1 ATGMLLMRR
10 KGQTAPF
17 TLITLILLFGRKK
30 TEQEENKNTA
40 EPLNREPFPVPDIIK
55 KTITSND
62 VSRSRDRLR
71 LASLER
77 DIIGDALTKIY
88 EAETKGQIN
97 DSEKNQLLQRYKTDL
112 KRVDG
117 EIDTHKRTVDLY
129 ELESAKDELLK
140 SFQEKMLE
148 IDLKIS
154 QIRPTVTATSE
165 TITKSP
171 EPPKTETSPTPLVTN
186 PPKERQTKEKPKNKA
201 EERLETIREEVLNT
215 MANPRPRQ
223 GRRSRAASR
232 EDCRFNSKEAH
243 HRSRREETR
252 KNLGRTTAN
261 TGRDSS
267 IRLRIDRREDQ
278 KDLREDSSE
287 RGRR

>member
-1 ATGMLLMRR
+1 MRR

-17 TLITLILLFGRKK
+17 TLLTLILLFGRKK
-30 TEQEENKNTA
+30 TEQDENKDTDA
-40 EPLNREPFPVPDIIK
+40 PIKREPFPLPDILK

-88 EAETKGQIN
+88 EAETRGQIN

-129 ELESAKDELLK
+129 DLESAKEDLLK

-154 QIRPTVTATSE
+154 QIRPTVITISE
-165 TITKSP
+165 TTPKP
-171 EPPKTETSPTPLVTN
+171 TEPPKIETSPTPAPTN
-186 PPKERQTKEKPKNKA
+186 PPKERPLKEKPKNKA
-201 EERLETIREEVLNT
+201 EERLETIREEVLKA
-215 MANPRPRQ
+215 MERLEQ
-223 GRRSRAASR
+223 I
-232 EDCRFNSKEAH
+232 EA
-243 HRSRREETR
+243 E
-252 KNLGRTTAN
+252 G
-261 TGRDSS
+261 
-267 IRLRIDRREDQ
+267 
-278 KDLREDSSE
+278 
-287 RGRR
+287 

>member
-1 ATGMLLMRR
+1 LRR

-17 TLITLILLFGRKK
+17 TLLTLILLFGRKK
-30 TEQEENKNTA
+30 TEQDENKETDA
-40 EPLNREPFPVPDIIK
+40 PIKREPFPLPDILK

-88 EAETKGQIN
+88 EAETRGQIN

-129 ELESAKDELLK
+129 DLESAKEDLLK

-154 QIRPTVTATSE
+154 QIRPTVITISE
-165 TITKSP
+165 TTPKP
-171 EPPKTETSPTPLVTN
+171 TEPPKIETSPTPAPTN
-186 PPKERQTKEKPKNKA
+186 PPKERPLKEKPKNKA
-201 EERLETIREEVLNT
+201 EERLETIREEVLKA
-215 MANPRPRQ
+215 MERLEQ
-223 GRRSRAASR
+223 I
-232 EDCRFNSKEAH
+232 
-243 HRSRREETR
+243 ETE
-252 KNLGRTTAN
+252 G
-261 TGRDSS
+261 
-267 IRLRIDRREDQ
+267 
-278 KDLREDSSE
+278 
-287 RGRR
+287 

>member
-1 ATGMLLMRR
+1 LRR

-17 TLITLILLFGRKK
+17 TLLTLILLFGRKK
-30 TEQEENKNTA
+30 TEQEEYKTIP
-40 EPLNREPFPVPDIIK
+40 EPTKTEPFPIPEILK

-88 EAETKGQIN
+88 EAETRGQIN

-129 ELESAKDELLK
+129 ELESAKEDLLK

-154 QIRPTVTATSE
+154 QIRPTVTTTTETTATP
-165 TITKSP
+165 T
-171 EPPKTETSPTPLVTN
+171 EPPKTETNPTPPTSN
-186 PPKERQTKEKPKNKA
+186 APKERPAKEKPKNKA
-201 EERLETIREEVLNT
+201 EERLETIREEVLKA
-215 MANPRPRQ
+215 MERLEQ
-223 GRRSRAASR
+223 I
-232 EDCRFNSKEAH
+232 
-243 HRSRREETR
+243 ETE
-252 KNLGRTTAN
+252 G
-261 TGRDSS
+261 
-267 IRLRIDRREDQ
+267 
-278 KDLREDSSE
+278 
-287 RGRR
+287 

>member
-1 ATGMLLMRR
+1 MLLLRR

-17 TLITLILLFGRKK
+17 TLLTLILLFGRKK
-30 TEQEENKNTA
+30 PEQEENKNIS
-40 EPLNREPFPVPDIIK
+40 EPINSEPFHVPDILK
-55 KTITSND
+55 KTITSTD

-88 EAETKGQIN
+88 EAETRGQIN

-129 ELESAKDELLK
+129 ELESAKEDLLK

-154 QIRPTVTATSE
+154 QIRPTITSSPGTAP
-165 TITKSP
+165 KPP
-171 EPPKTETSPTPLVTN
+171 EPPKTETSSTAPPAN
-186 PPKERQTKEKPKNKA
+186 PPKERPPKEKPKNKA
-201 EERLETIREEVLNT
+201 EERLETIREEVLKA
-215 MANPRPRQ
+215 MERL
-223 GRRSRAASR
+223 
-232 EDCRFNSKEAH
+232 
-243 HRSRREETR
+243 EEIETE
-252 KNLGRTTAN
+252 G
-261 TGRDSS
+261 
-267 IRLRIDRREDQ
+267 
-278 KDLREDSSE
+278 
-287 RGRR
+287 

>member
-1 ATGMLLMRR
+1 MLLLRR

-17 TLITLILLFGRKK
+17 TPIILILLFGRKK

-40 EPLNREPFPVPDIIK
+40 EPVNREPCPVPDILR

-129 ELESAKDELLK
+129 DLESAKEDLLK

-154 QIRPTVTATSE
+154 QIRPTVITTSE
-165 TITKSP
+165 TTPKP
-171 EPPKTETSPTPLVTN
+171 TEPPKIETSPTPAPTN
-186 PPKERQTKEKPKNKA
+186 PPKERPLKEKPKNKA
-201 EERLETIREEVLNT
+201 EERLETIREEVLKA
-215 MANPRPRQ
+215 MERLEQ
-223 GRRSRAASR
+223 I
-232 EDCRFNSKEAH
+232 
-243 HRSRREETR
+243 ETE
-252 KNLGRTTAN
+252 G
-261 TGRDSS
+261 
-267 IRLRIDRREDQ
+267 
-278 KDLREDSSE
+278 
-287 RGRR
+287 

>member
-1 ATGMLLMRR
+1 MQR

-17 TLITLILLFGRKK
+17 TLLTLILVFGRKK
-30 TEQEENKNTA
+30 TEQEETKNIP
-40 EPLNREPFPVPDIIK
+40 EPVNREPFPVPDILR
-55 KTITSND
+55 KTITSID

-88 EAETKGQIN
+88 EAETRGQIN

-129 ELESAKDELLK
+129 ELESAKEDLLK

-154 QIRPTVTATSE
+154 QIRPSVTTTIE
-165 TITKSP
+165 TAAK
-171 EPPKTETSPTPLVTN
+171 PPDSSKTEASPMPPSAN
-186 PPKERQTKEKPKNKA
+186 PPKERPPKEKPKNKA
-201 EERLETIREEVLNT
+201 EERLETIREEVLKA
-215 MANPRPRQ
+215 MERLEQ
-223 GRRSRAASR
+223 I
-232 EDCRFNSKEAH
+232 
-243 HRSRREETR
+243 ETE
-252 KNLGRTTAN
+252 G
-261 TGRDSS
+261 
-267 IRLRIDRREDQ
+267 
-278 KDLREDSSE
+278 
-287 RGRR
+287 

>member
-1 ATGMLLMRR
+1 MLLLQR

-17 TLITLILLFGRKK
+17 TLLTLILLFGRKK
-30 TEQEENKNTA
+30 TEQEDRSTA
-40 EPLNREPFPVPDIIK
+40 EPIKSEPFPTPEILK

-88 EAETKGQIN
+88 EAESRGQIS

-129 ELESAKDELLK
+129 ELESAKEDLLK

-154 QIRPTVTATSE
+154 QIRPTIDTASE
-165 TITKSP
+165 TTPKP
-171 EPPKTETSPTPLVTN
+171 TEPLKTDTN
-186 PPKERQTKEKPKNKA
+186 PVPLATNTPKERPSKEKPKNKA
-201 EERLETIREEVLNT
+201 EERLESIREEVLKA
-215 MANPRPRQ
+215 MERLEQ
-223 GRRSRAASR
+223 I
-232 EDCRFNSKEAH
+232 
-243 HRSRREETR
+243 ETE
-252 KNLGRTTAN
+252 G
-261 TGRDSS
+261 
-267 IRLRIDRREDQ
+267 
-278 KDLREDSSE
+278 
-287 RGRR
+287 

>member
-1 ATGMLLMRR
+1 MRR

-17 TLITLILLFGRKK
+17 TLLTLILLFGRKK
-30 TEQEENKNTA
+30 PGQEDKNLA
-40 EPLNREPFPVPDIIK
+40 EPIKSEPFPVPDILK
-55 KTITSND
+55 KTITSSD

-71 LASLER
+71 LVSLER

-129 ELESAKDELLK
+129 ELESAKEDLLK

-154 QIRPTVTATSE
+154 QIRPTIVTASE
-165 TITKSP
+165 TSP
-171 EPPKTETSPTPLVTN
+171 KATESPKTETSSVPAPTN
-186 PPKERQTKEKPKNKA
+186 PPKERPPKDKPKNKA
-201 EERLETIREEVLNT
+201 EERLETIREEVLKA
-215 MANPRPRQ
+215 MERLEQ
-223 GRRSRAASR
+223 I
-232 EDCRFNSKEAH
+232 
-243 HRSRREETR
+243 ETE
-252 KNLGRTTAN
+252 G
-261 TGRDSS
+261 
-267 IRLRIDRREDQ
+267 
-278 KDLREDSSE
+278 
-287 RGRR
+287 